1 MKKII
6 ILIPVFNDWKSLDKL
21 IEEIRIIANN
31 YDDKFS
37 IVVVNDGSTEK
48 LGSNNQLFSQET
60 KVKILNLMQN
70 VGHARSIAIGLK
82 HIYEKEDFDF
92 VIPMDGDGEDR
103 PEEIGFFIDN
113 ISYFDNKPIV
123 GERVK
128 RSEGNLFRFFYLIHK
143 FVTFTFTG
151 KSIKFGNFTCLPRD
165 VVKKLVYEKSTWN
178 SFSGALVKIQKNF
191 GTIKS
196 TRGRRYFGPSK
207 MSFLNLVKHSLTIMS
222 VFKANVFFRSVLFFF
237 LYFFLISN
245 KISFLTS
252 IPLVGVFI
260 FLLIILNLSKRENLE
275 DYKNSLKNIRD
286 IESN

>member
-21 IEEIRIIANN
+21 IEEIRIIAKY

-37 IVVVNDGSTEK
+37 IIIVNDGSTEK
-48 LGSNNQLFSQET
+48 IGLNNQFFSKEI
-60 KVKILNLMQN
+60 KVKILNLIQN

-178 SFSGALVKIQKNF
+178 SFSGSLVKIQKNF

-196 TRGRRYFGPSK
+196 TRGERYFGPSK
-207 MSFLNLVKHSLTIMS
+207 MSFLNLIKHSFTIIS
-222 VFKANVFFRSVLFFF
+222 VFKVNVFFRSILFFF
-237 LYFFLISN
+237 LYFFLIFN

-252 IPLVGVFI
+252 IPLVGILI

>member
-31 YDDKFS
+31 HDDKFS

-48 LGSNNQLFSQET
+48 LGSNNQLFSQEI
-60 KVKILNLMQN
+60 KVKILNLIQN

-82 HIYEKEDFDF
+82 HIYEKEDFEF

-103 PEEIGFFIDN
+103 PEEIGFFIEN
-113 ISYFDNKPIV
+113 ISYFNDKPIV

-128 RSEGNLFRFFYLIHK
+128 RSEGYIFRFFYLIHK

-196 TRGRRYFGPSK
+196 TRGKRYFGPSK
-207 MSFLNLVKHSLTIMS
+207 MSFLNLIQHSLTIMS

-252 IPLVGVFI
+252 IPLIGVFI